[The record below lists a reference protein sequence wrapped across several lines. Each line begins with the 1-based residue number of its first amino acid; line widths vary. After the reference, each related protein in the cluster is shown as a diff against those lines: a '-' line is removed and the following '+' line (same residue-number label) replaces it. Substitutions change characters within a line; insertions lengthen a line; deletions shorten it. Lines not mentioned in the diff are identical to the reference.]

1 MTDAILTQRRRAA
14 AAIAEETARFIA
26 VRDSVLRF
34 YYMDAKRATPPI
46 SFIEREFKRRLK
58 GLQAKLLEAMLTR
71 RNGTK
76 LVVDKVADAEFCAG
90 LIEAALAGQFDRP
103 EDKAAA

>member
-1 MTDAILTQRRRAA
+1 MVQRRRAA
-14 AAIAEETARFIA
+14 GAIAEETARFVA
-26 VRDSVLRF
+26 LRDAILKF
-34 YYMDAKRATPPI
+34 YYMDAKRAAQPI

-58 GLQAKLLEAMLTR
+58 GLQGKLLEAMLTR

-76 LVVDKVADAEFCAG
+76 LVVDKAKDAEFCAG